1 MFELDIN
8 KIKEQSMQFVDTA
21 YKAAMDIADKGKN
34 QLDLASQQNR
44 LAKAQRQLGALV
56 YSLHKAEEKN
66 QPLVDKYIENIA
78 EIEKAIEEIKARMT
92 PDEAAA
98 AEAAEAEQEAEDPND
113 PTTYPEDPAGLPPE
127 EEQALADAAPDGLI
141 LPFAENYRYLA
152 PLLENRPD
160 TQAIAELGRLAEA
173 RRTRPAALAGL
184 TPRELELADLL
195 AQRLTNR
202 EIAGRLGLSEG
213 SVKQYLNQL
222 YAKLHIDG
230 DTRRKRQELAALLK
244 LSG

>member
-1 MFELDIN
+1 MKSKVINFYGFSFHPAGLRSCGAVPCRGQMITRCYIIN

-56 YSLHKAEEKN
+56 YSLHKANEEN

-113 PTTYPEDPAGLPPE
+113 PTTYHDDPAGLTPE
-127 EEQALADAAPDGLI
+127 EEQALADAAD
-141 LPFAENYRYLA
+141 
-152 PLLENRPD
+152 RPRGETKECPVCHAD
-160 TQAIAELGRLAEA
+160 VDAD
-173 RRTRPAALAGL
+173 ALFCNHCG
-184 TPRELELADLL
+184 
-195 AQRLTNR
+195 AQL
-202 EIAGRLGLSEG
+202 
-213 SVKQYLNQL
+213 
-222 YAKLHIDG
+222 
-230 DTRRKRQELAALLK
+230 
-244 LSG
+244 

>member
-56 YSLHKAEEKN
+56 YSLHKANEEN

-92 PDEAAA
+92 P
-98 AEAAEAEQEAEDPND
+98 
-113 PTTYPEDPAGLPPE
+113 E
-127 EEQALADAAPDGLI
+127 EEQALADAAD
-141 LPFAENYRYLA
+141 
-152 PLLENRPD
+152 RPRGETKECPVCHAD
-160 TQAIAELGRLAEA
+160 VDAD
-173 RRTRPAALAGL
+173 ALFCNHCG
-184 TPRELELADLL
+184 
-195 AQRLTNR
+195 AQL
-202 EIAGRLGLSEG
+202 
-213 SVKQYLNQL
+213 
-222 YAKLHIDG
+222 
-230 DTRRKRQELAALLK
+230 
-244 LSG
+244 

>member
-56 YSLHKAEEKN
+56 YSLHKADEEN

-98 AEAAEAEQEAEDPND
+98 AEAAEAEMWMQTHCSA
-113 PTTYPEDPAGLPPE
+113 TI
-127 EEQALADAAPDGLI
+127 AAHSCKQV
-141 LPFAENYRYLA
+141 
-152 PLLENRPD
+152 
-160 TQAIAELGRLAEA
+160 TRLS
-173 RRTRPAALAGL
+173 
-184 TPRELELADLL
+184 
-195 AQRLTNR
+195 N
-202 EIAGRLGLSEG
+202 S
-213 SVKQYLNQL
+213 NL
-222 YAKLHIDG
+222 YCFLDK
-230 DTRRKRQELAALLK
+230 TVE
-244 LSG
+244 

>member
-98 AEAAEAEQEAEDPND
+98 AE
-113 PTTYPEDPAGLPPE
+113 PAGLTPE
-127 EEQALADAAPDGLI
+127 EEQALADAAD
-141 LPFAENYRYLA
+141 
-152 PLLENRPD
+152 RPRGETKECPVCHAD
-160 TQAIAELGRLAEA
+160 VDVD
-173 RRTRPAALAGL
+173 ALFCNHCG
-184 TPRELELADLL
+184 
-195 AQRLTNR
+195 AQL
-202 EIAGRLGLSEG
+202 
-213 SVKQYLNQL
+213 
-222 YAKLHIDG
+222 
-230 DTRRKRQELAALLK
+230 
-244 LSG
+244 

>member
-56 YSLHKAEEKN
+56 YSLHKANEEN

-92 PDEAAA
+92 HD
-98 AEAAEAEQEAEDPND
+98 
-113 PTTYPEDPAGLPPE
+113 DPAGLTPE
-127 EEQALADAAPDGLI
+127 EEQALADAAD
-141 LPFAENYRYLA
+141 
-152 PLLENRPD
+152 RPRGETKECPVCHAD
-160 TQAIAELGRLAEA
+160 VDAD
-173 RRTRPAALAGL
+173 ALFCNHCG
-184 TPRELELADLL
+184 
-195 AQRLTNR
+195 AQL
-202 EIAGRLGLSEG
+202 
-213 SVKQYLNQL
+213 
-222 YAKLHIDG
+222 
-230 DTRRKRQELAALLK
+230 
-244 LSG
+244 